1 MGWKRNVWL
10 GLLTVLV
17 VLLIFDGEAEA
28 KKTIPAKLSAK
39 KTVVGK
45 QVSVK
50 LAKSFTDTENVR
62 YASSDSTVA
71 CVNAAG
77 VVTAKKPGETQIKI
91 KCSGYEPMVCKLEVK
106 SKANKPTL
114 PVALD
119 EVEQQKVKIKKNSSG
134 VPTYYAT
141 IKNKAKRGKI
151 RKVEYYYKI
160 QTEVA
165 VDPKSEQAASPQEAS
180 TQTASPQTTSEPTV
194 SKVKKTVVLRASNIK
209 AGKSVRVKCE
219 GDASGDVSRM
229 QLQKIQLY
237 TGDAVYIYNLKTNK
251 KSLKWG
257 GVDKKAPVFSG
268 WVGKKSYYG
277 QETIRVCYAD
287 RKNTYQFKDHVK
299 AVDERDGNVKFQ
311 VDTSKINWKKDGV
324 YRVYYRAKDKAGN
337 VGTAWAK
344 VQVFVPSTAE
354 SIADE
359 LLSRIV
365 KKGWSQEKKLRAI
378 YNYVHTHCA
387 YVDSGSHTNWRQT
400 AVNGIRFQSGD
411 CYTYY
416 AVARLLISRAGIP
429 NLTVSRYP
437 ARKGYQHW
445 WNLVYVRGGW
455 YHFDTVPRLRKGRFC
470 LLTDAQLRIYSTGS
484 TFRFQ
489 GNKLPKRAIKKISSD
504 PVVGQD

>member
-1 MGWKRNVWL
+1 MMRMGWKKKIGL
-10 GLLTVLV
+10 GLLAALV
-17 VLLIFDGEAEA
+17 VLLSYEGEAEA
-28 KKTIPAKLSAK
+28 KKAIPARLSARK
-39 KTVVGK
+39 AAVGK
-45 QVSVK
+45 QVSVVI
-50 LAKSFTDTENVR
+50 AKSFMDTENVT

-71 CVNAAG
+71 FVNADG
-77 VVTAKKPGETQIKI
+77 VVTAKQPGKTNIKI
-91 KCSGYEPMVCKLEVK
+91 KCSGYDPIVCKLEVK
-106 SKANKPTL
+106 NKANKPTL

-134 VPTYYAT
+134 VQTYYAT

-160 QTEVA
+160 Q
-165 VDPKSEQAASPQEAS
+165 SEAS
-180 TQTASPQTTSEPTV
+180 
-194 SKVKKTVVLRASNIK
+194 KTVVLRASNIK
-209 AGKSVRVKCE
+209 AGKSVRAKCE
-219 GDASGDVSRM
+219 GDASGDVSKM
-229 QLQKIQLY
+229 QLQKVQLY
-237 TGDAVYIYNLKTNK
+237 TGDALFTYNLKTNK

-277 QETIRVCYAD
+277 KETIRVCYAD
-287 RKNTYQFKDHVK
+287 KKKTYKFKDHVK
-299 AVDERDGNVKFQ
+299 AVDDRDGNVKFQ

-337 VGTAWAK
+337 VGKAWAK

-359 LLSRIV
+359 LLSGIV

-378 YNYVHTHCA
+378 YQYVQTHCA
-387 YVDSGSHTNWRQT
+387 YVDSGSHTNWRKV

-416 AVARLLISRAGIP
+416 AMARLLITRAGIP
-429 NLTVSRYP
+429 NLTVTRYP
-437 ARKGYQHW
+437 SRKGYEHW

-455 YHFDTVPRLRKGRFC
+455 YHFDTVPRTRKGKFC
-470 LLTDAQLRIYSTGS
+470 LQTDAQLRLYSTGS

-489 GNKLPKRAIKKISSD
+489 ENKLPKRAKKKISPD
-504 PVVGQD
+504 PVRAQESV

>member
-10 GLLTVLV
+10 GLLAALV
-17 VLLIFDGEAEA
+17 IPLVFEGTAEA
-28 KKTIPAKLSAK
+28 KKAVPAKLSAK
-39 KTVVGK
+39 KAAVGR

-50 LAKSFTDTENVR
+50 TSVKRATYT
-62 YASSDSTVA
+62 SSNSTVA
-71 CVNAAG
+71 SVNADG
-77 VVTAKKPGETQIKI
+77 VVTAKKAGKVKI
-91 KCSGYEPMVCKLEVK
+91 KVTCAGYKPAVCELEVGN
-106 SKANKPTL
+106 KAKKPTL

-119 EVEQQKVKIKKNSSG
+119 EVEQRRMKMKKDSSG
-134 VPTYYAT
+134 RQAYYAT
-141 IKNKAKRGKI
+141 IKNKAKQGKI
-151 RKVEYYYKI
+151 RKVEYYYRI
-160 QTEVA
+160 QSQVTVEPTA
-165 VDPKSEQAASPQEAS
+165 KP
-180 TQTASPQTTSEPTV
+180 TASADVVSSRPTAGPTRC
-194 SKVKKTVVLRASNIK
+194 KVKKTVVLRASNIK
-209 AGKSVRVKCE
+209 AGKSVRAKCE

-229 QLQKIQLY
+229 QLKKIVLH
-237 TGDAVYIYNLKTNK
+237 TGNAVYTYNLETGK

-277 QETIRVCYAD
+277 KEAIRVCYAD
-287 RKNTYQFKDHVK
+287 RKKTYKFKDHVK

-311 VDTSKINWKKDGV
+311 VDTSRINWKKDGI

-359 LLSRIV
+359 LLSGIV

-378 YNYVHTHCA
+378 YDYVHTHCA
-387 YVDSGSHTNWRQT
+387 YVDSGSHTNWRGT

-416 AVARLLISRAGIP
+416 AMARLLITRAGIP
-429 NLTVSRYP
+429 NLTVTRYP
-437 ARKGYQHW
+437 ARKGYEHW

-455 YHFDTVPRLRKGRFC
+455 YHFDTVPRSRKAKFC
-470 LLTDAQLRIYSTGS
+470 LQTDAQLRLYSTGS

-489 GNKLPKRAIKKISSD
+489 SDKLPKRAKKKISQD
-504 PVVGQD
+504 PVSA